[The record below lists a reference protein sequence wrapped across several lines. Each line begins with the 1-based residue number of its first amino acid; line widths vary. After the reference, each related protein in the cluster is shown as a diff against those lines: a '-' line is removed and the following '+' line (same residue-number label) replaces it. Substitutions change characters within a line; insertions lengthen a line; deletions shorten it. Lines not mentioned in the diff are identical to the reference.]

1 MQSVYAHDPADGG
14 DTLLNHGGA
23 VSQRATIFADE
34 TGAVTPD
41 GTPVSRITESGG
53 VLHDIGKATDPFQA
67 YVTDEDA
74 TVSPHDHAPIGAVAT
89 FAALSARGLSDR
101 DAVLGFLAVALHH
114 SDFPNRESSLD
125 YIDKTYIENEN
136 KRESIRS
143 VAEKIDEHDET
154 RRVAD
159 ELCRRASDGE
169 LRWQQL
175 SAEIASEVVFDDI
188 KGAIRKSP
196 VPGVEAGID
205 DEQLSERHYAAFLHA
220 WTSLVLAD
228 KTVTATLDRE
238 TIATA
243 RRLHRKTVR
252 DTIED
257 KDETS
262 SLDALRNEA
271 HETVIPN
278 AERFATD
285 ESSSVATLRLP
296 TGLGKTLTGLDA
308 AFAIREERDTT
319 GPVVYALPYTSIVEQ
334 TTDEV
339 GDIFTDCDSTDPAFT
354 VHQYLSETITE
365 RESDEITVEEASAAS
380 LAAET
385 WGADIIVTTFV
396 QLFESLI
403 GPTNS
408 RGLKLPNLS
417 EATVI
422 LDEPQALPE
431 TDWPL
436 IQDATAVLTNDWDAS
451 AISMTATQPQL
462 FKSDNRFDT
471 TALVSDAERFF
482 TAPSVQ
488 RVRYTFHDSVPE
500 SGSQSENPLSY
511 ERAATTLLEDTA
523 SGRSAMAIC
532 NTKPSSQQLID
543 SVHEE
548 AERRNISCCSLN
560 ELYDCL
566 AVDGNANPTPAELI
580 ERVNQTDA
588 TEDGDELL
596 TLHLT
601 SRHRPIDR
609 RRLLEVVE
617 SLADADVRVI
627 FVATQIVEAGADISF
642 QRVYR
647 DYAPIP
653 NIVQAA
659 GRCNRESESDR
670 GTVTVW
676 QLDTA
681 SDPTEPT
688 DEGDAGATLLPSEQV
703 YSDLDQLEAT
713 TRALTETVD
722 GESVAGLGDVSS
734 NRINLDAVDG
744 YYGTLIDRGVGESD
758 ISPIAD
764 CDFAE
769 LKEYALI
776 DDESVDVLVLKT
788 DDEREAVSEIRRD
801 FTDGEYDDAR
811 SRLGELTDRRVS
823 VRVQPDQDEHPIEA
837 SLDALG
843 PTQVFVL
850 DLSDSDDAHWYGEIA
865 GVMG

>member
-1 MQSVYAHDPADGG
+1 MDSVFAHNPADGG
-14 DTLLNHGGA
+14 DTLFDHGDA
-23 VSQRATIFADE
+23 VSQRATLFADQ
-34 TGAVTPD
+34 TGAETPNE
-41 GTPVSRITESGG
+41 TPVRCITDPAG
-53 VLHDIGKATDPFQA
+53 VLHDIGKATGPFQS

-89 FAALSARGLSDR
+89 FAALSARGMSDR

-114 SDFPNRESSLD
+114 SDFPNRESPLH
-125 YIDKTYIENEN
+125 YIDKTYIDNED
-136 KRESIRS
+136 KRESIRT
-143 VAEKIDEHDET
+143 VAEKIDKYDET

-159 ELCRRASDGE
+159 ELCQRASDGK
-169 LRWQQL
+169 LHWQQL
-175 SAEIASEVVFDDI
+175 SSEIESGDVFDDI
-188 KGAIRKSP
+188 KGAIRRSP
-196 VPGVEAGID
+196 VPGVEAGLD
-205 DEQLSERHYAAFLHA
+205 DNQLGEDYYAAFLHV
-220 WTSLVLAD
+220 WSSLVLAD
-228 KTVTATLDRE
+228 KTVTATLDQE
-238 TIATA
+238 TITTA
-243 RRLHRKTVR
+243 RRLHRETVKE
-252 DTIED
+252 TIDD

-271 HETVIPN
+271 HDKVIPN
-278 AERFATD
+278 AKRFATGK
-285 ESSSVATLRLP
+285 SSSVATLRLP

-308 AFAIREERDTT
+308 AFAIREKRDTT
-319 GPVVYALPYTSIVEQ
+319 GPIVYALPYTSIVEQ

-339 GDIFTDCDSTDPAFT
+339 TDIFTDCDPTDPEFT

-396 QLFESLI
+396 QLIESLI

-436 IQDATAVLTNDWDAS
+436 IQDATAVLIDDWDAS
-451 AISMTATQPQL
+451 VISMTATQPQL
-462 FKSDNRFDT
+462 FESDERFNT
-471 TALVSDAERFF
+471 TSLVPDAERFF
-482 TAPSVQ
+482 TEPPVQ

-500 SGSQSENPLSY
+500 SGSQSETPLSY
-511 ERAATTLLEDTA
+511 EQAVATFLEDTE
-523 SGRSAMAIC
+523 SHGSAMAIC
-532 NTKPSSQQLID
+532 NTKASSRQLID
-543 SVHEE
+543 SVHEQ
-548 AERRNISCCSLN
+548 AESQSISYLSLN
-560 ELYDCL
+560 ELYDSL
-566 AVDGNANPTPAELI
+566 AADGDANPTSDEVRS
-580 ERVNQTDA
+580 RVQQTDV
-588 TEDGDELL
+588 TKDDGLL

-609 RRLLEVVE
+609 RRLLDVVE
-617 SLADADVRVI
+617 SLSDADARVI

-681 SDPTEPT
+681 TDPTEPT
-688 DEGDAGATLLPSEQV
+688 DEGDAEANLLPGEQV
-703 YSDLDQLEAT
+703 YSDLNQLEAT

-734 NRINLDAVDG
+734 NRINLDAVDK
-744 YYGTLIDRGVGESD
+744 YYDTLIDRGVGESD
-758 ISPIAD
+758 MSPIAD
-764 CDFAE
+764 CDLAE

-776 DDESVDVLVLKT
+776 DDESVDVLVVKT
-788 DDEREAVSEIRRD
+788 ENEREAVSEIRRS
-801 FTDGEYDDAR
+801 FADGEYDDAR

-823 VRVQPDQDEHPIEA
+823 VRIQPDQDEHPIEA
-837 SLDALG
+837 SLDTLG

-850 DLSDSDDAHWYGEIA
+850 DLSEPDDARWYGEIA
-865 GVMG
+865 GVIG